1 MFRQTHVC
9 CTQATFNHSVMIIS
23 DDDDDNYNDRLVI
36 FARHVLSS
44 RRLMLVFGF
53 SLALASVALT
63 LEAFP

>member
-1 MFRQTHVC
+1 
-9 CTQATFNHSVMIIS
+9 MIIS
-23 DDDDDNYNDRLVI
+23 DDDNDNYNDRLVI